1 MSDDDAAAV
10 NGELSSAAVM
20 DYYWIAVSVVN
31 VEVPNQ
37 GLLLFDCLISLGQEV
52 HVVWGRK
59 LTGASILYLLLRYS
73 AVLNAIVVIVAL
85 SNSACQAALCLVMTI
100 AQTTLSAFHVY
111 AIQGGRWEV
120 ALLVMTIGLVP
131 VATNIW
137 GLYEQK
143 PTIVFGFCTT
153 YWSAAIHIDT
163 SNALVLLATW
173 KATYGIKRLAERA
186 KVKVSI
192 STLLFRD
199 ERLDAGTIQFTILLA
214 LNSLVM
220 TLFLINNNHDITG
233 SIDMFMSLLLC
244 RFFLNLRQVHLSE
257 SSVVSMNRS
266 SRSTPSFVSR
276 VVGNLARIEWAR
288 NESWD
293 STHETYLRLH
303 VDQEVDQ
310 SDEMRLADESEHDG
324 IEEVP
329 RVARLPLQEG
339 LGLPEQAIDYV
350 ELGI

>member
-199 ERLDAGTIQFTILLA
+199 G
-214 LNSLVM
+214 VY
-220 TLFLINNNHDITG
+220 LF
-233 SIDMFMSLLLC
+233 
-244 RFFLNLRQVHLSE
+244 
-257 SSVVSMNRS
+257 
-266 SRSTPSFVSR
+266 
-276 VVGNLARIEWAR
+276 A
-288 NESWD
+288 
-293 STHETYLRLH
+293 
-303 VDQEVDQ
+303 
-310 SDEMRLADESEHDG
+310 
-324 IEEVP
+324 
-329 RVARLPLQEG
+329 
-339 LGLPEQAIDYV
+339 
-350 ELGI
+350 

>member
-20 DYYWIAVSVVN
+20 DYYWIAVS
-31 VEVPNQ
+31 

-85 SNSACQAALCLVMTI
+85 SNSACQKGQYDFQMVQAALCLVMTI

-163 SNALVLLATW
+163 FFIITRSATLAANALVLLATW

-199 ERLDAGTIQFTILLA
+199 GTIQFTLVHLERSTMSPYIHRYRILLA

-276 VVGNLARIEWAR
+276 VVGNLGAPLNDPFTPDA
-288 NESWD
+288 D
-293 STHETYLRLH
+293 STH
-303 VDQEVDQ
+303 
-310 SDEMRLADESEHDG
+310 
-324 IEEVP
+324 
-329 RVARLPLQEG
+329 RVGAK
-339 LGLPEQAIDYV
+339 
-350 ELGI
+350 

>member
-73 AVLNAIVVIVAL
+73 AVSNAIFVIVAL

-100 AQTTLSAFHVY
+100 AQTTLSAFRVY

-163 SNALVLLATW
+163 ANALVLLATW

-199 ERLDAGTIQFTILLA
+199 ERLGPGTIQFTILLA
-214 LNSLVM
+214 LNALVM

-257 SSVVSMNRS
+257 SSVGSMNRS

-276 VVGNLARIEWAR
+276 VVGNLGTIEWAR

-329 RVARLPLQEG
+329 RVARLLLQEG

-350 ELGI
+350 ELGV

>member
-20 DYYWIAVSVVN
+20 DYYWIAVS
-31 VEVPNQ
+31 

-85 SNSACQAALCLVMTI
+85 SNSACQKGQYDFQMVQAALCLVMTI

-163 SNALVLLATW
+163 FFIITRSATLAANALVLLATW

-199 ERLDAGTIQFTILLA
+199 GTIQFTILLA

-276 VVGNLARIEWAR
+276 VVGNLGAPLNDPFTPDA
-288 NESWD
+288 D
-293 STHETYLRLH
+293 STH
-303 VDQEVDQ
+303 
-310 SDEMRLADESEHDG
+310 
-324 IEEVP
+324 
-329 RVARLPLQEG
+329 RVGAK
-339 LGLPEQAIDYV
+339 
-350 ELGI
+350 